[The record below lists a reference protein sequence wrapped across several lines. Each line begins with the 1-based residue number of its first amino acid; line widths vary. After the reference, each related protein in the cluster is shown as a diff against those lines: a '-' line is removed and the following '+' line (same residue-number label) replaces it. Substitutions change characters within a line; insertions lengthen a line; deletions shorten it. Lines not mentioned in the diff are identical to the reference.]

1 MGHLR
6 PLALCA
12 VLRLSRG
19 LWRSAPP
26 MAEGLQPAAPLRS
39 MLSTDS
45 SRTRCPPEAPRLGR
59 APHRNAHRG
68 QGSGVGP
75 TTFCY
80 SKFAGRTQ
88 SIYLRAPPGFLQ
100 QCGPNW
106 RRFSIGGSRS
116 AEGLLCSSPDAN
128 SLCTSPL
135 DSRVVENEG
144 KGMGERVGAFRA
156 SSVAWVPGKG
166 TRDPWDEEMALF
178 A

>member
-1 MGHLR
+1 
-6 PLALCA
+6 
-12 VLRLSRG
+12 
-19 LWRSAPP
+19 

-45 SRTRCPPEAPRLGR
+45 SRARCPPEAPRLGR
-59 APHRNAHRG
+59 APYRDAHRG
-68 QGSGVGP
+68 QGSGDGP
-75 TTFCY
+75 TAFCY

-88 SIYLRAPPGFLQ
+88 SIYLPTPPGFLQ

-106 RRFSIGGSRS
+106 RRVSIGGSRS

-144 KGMGERVGAFRA
+144 KGMGGAGGSFSGVFRRLGTKEGYTR
-156 SSVAWVPGKG
+156 PGS
-166 TRDPWDEEMALF
+166 EEMASF